1 MMGILKVILLLAV
14 LSGILMAVGAVFAGR
29 KGVLVAFVVS
39 LLLNLGGY
47 WYSDSIVL
55 KMYQA
60 RKVTEVDAPEL
71 YRAVKGLSQRAG
83 LPMPGVYIIPSA
95 SPNAFATGRNES
107 HAAVAVTEGILKIL
121 NRDELEGVLAHE
133 LAHIRNRD
141 ILIATAAATIAGSVV
156 MLAHM
161 ARWAVVFAGGKK
173 IGRTVGT
180 LALSVVAPVAATMVQ
195 MALSR
200 SREFEADAGG
210 AAISGKPEALAGALE
225 KLSAPASREALE
237 ANPSTAHMFIVNP
250 LTAEG
255 AMRWFRSHPPVDQ
268 RVARLKALKP
278 AY

>member
-1 MMGILKVILLLAV
+1 MGILKVILLLAV
-14 LSGILMAVGAVFAGR
+14 LSGILMALGAVFAGR

-39 LLLNLGGY
+39 MLFNLGGY

-60 RKVTEVDAPEL
+60 RKVTEADAPQL
-71 YRAVKGLSQRAG
+71 YGAVKDLSQKAG

-121 NRDELEGVLAHE
+121 NRDELEGVIAHE
-133 LAHIRNRD
+133 LAHIQNRD

-156 MLAHM
+156 MLASM

-180 LALSVVAPVAATMVQ
+180 LALSIVAPVAATMVQ

-210 AAISGKPEALAGALE
+210 ASISGRPEALAGALE

-237 ANPSTAHMFIVNP
+237 ANPSTAHLFIVNP
-250 LTAEG
+250 LSAEG

>member
-1 MMGILKVILLLAV
+1 MGILKVILLLAI
-14 LSGILMAVGAVFAGR
+14 LSGILMAFGAVFAGR
-29 KGVLVAFVVS
+29 KGVLVAFVIS

-60 RKVTEVDAPEL
+60 RKVTEADAPQL
-71 YRAVKGLSQRAG
+71 YGAVRDLSQKAG

-133 LAHIRNRD
+133 LAHIKNRD

-156 MLAHM
+156 MMANM

-180 LALSVVAPVAATMVQ
+180 LALSIVAPVAATMVQ

-237 ANPSTAHMFIVNP
+237 ANPSTAHLFIVNP
-250 LTAEG
+250 LSAEG